1 MSVIIQI
8 IGFSMRL
15 GASVII
21 VLRTPSPC
29 RSISFESWSTKR
41 TDSEENSSPE
51 ASSTPGPVVLE
62 PPVLWKVV
70 SYP

>member
-8 IGFSMRL
+8 IGFSIRL

-29 RSISFESWSTKR
+29 RSISFESCSTNR
-41 TDSEENSSPE
+41 HDSEESPLR
-51 ASSTPGPVVLE
+51 GP
-62 PPVLWKVV
+62 
-70 SYP
+70 